1 MTDTNMPVFP
11 NRSHGRRLLPC
22 LALFL
27 ALCAASAQ
35 AQSRAVAITFD
46 DLPDLSADEHTVEQT
61 VLLMQKI
68 ISEVTAQR
76 IPAIG
81 FVNEDKLLDATD
93 QKNEPRLEL
102 LLDAWLAS
110 GLDLGN
116 HTFAHI
122 DLNEVG
128 VEKFENDILR
138 GEATTR
144 ALCEKYHRPLKWFR
158 HPYLDTGKTLADRD
172 AVTAFLAAHGYEVA
186 PVTIDNSEWIYAMA
200 YDKAG
205 SAYLRWRVRN
215 DYIRYLAA
223 RFAWY
228 ETRSE
233 KLFGRQIPQV
243 LLLHASTLNGD
254 AFPRVTRMIRRRGY
268 RFITIDEALTDPAYR
283 SRDTWTDGGVSWIER
298 WGVARGVSQS
308 VFDRDP
314 PASAWILKL
323 AGVKEE

>member
-1 MTDTNMPVFP
+1 M
-11 NRSHGRRLLPC
+11 
-22 LALFL
+22 
-27 ALCAASAQ
+27 
-35 AQSRAVAITFD
+35 AITFD

-61 VLLMQKI
+61 VTLMQKL
-68 ISEVTAQR
+68 ISGVTAQR

-93 QKNEPRLEL
+93 QKNDPRLEL

-122 DLNEVG
+122 DLNDVG
-128 VEKFENDILR
+128 VEKFENDITR
-138 GEATTR
+138 GEVSTR

-158 HPYLDTGKTLADRD
+158 HPYLDTGRTLAERD
-172 AVTAFLAAHGYEVA
+172 QVTAFLDAHGYAVA

-200 YDKAG
+200 YDKAT
-205 SAYLRWRVRN
+205 SAFVRWRVRN
-215 DYIRYLAA
+215 DYIRYMAS

-228 ETRSE
+228 ETRSQR
-233 KLFGRQIPQV
+233 LFGRQIRQV
-243 LLLHASTLNGD
+243 VLLHASTLNGD
-254 AFPRVTRMIRRRGY
+254 AFPRLARMIRGRGY
-268 RFITIDEALTDPAYR
+268 RFITIDEALTDPAYQ

-323 AGVKEE
+323 AGVKEELHLSPKPTRGASRLKG